1 MKLSEIGEYELL
13 LQNVL
18 PLLDQSSDNQY
29 NDCTSLDLSNGERL
43 LWTIDPTPTTVAS
56 MVGYSDPYITGWYT
70 GLISLSDIAA
80 DGGKPIGMLVSVEID
95 EDEEV
100 KFYNRFNQ
108 GLLDICKKYDAK
120 LMGGNLKTSSI
131 FKATGTAIGMTS
143 KQLPRMGVEADDC
156 IYVLGKTGYFWA
168 AVLESLKG
176 RELSE
181 ELKNAL
187 CFPEPKVKEGQLLSS
202 MNFRVNCMD
211 SSDGILACVKQL
223 ARINKKNIFIFE
235 DENLWNLDDRIKKV
249 YVEEDIDIHSACY
262 GWGEWQLVCSVGK
275 ENIEEF
281 EQKLRDDEIIFY
293 KIGYVR
299 EGNGQVLSD
308 SSNMKLN
315 ESILSERFRGDK
327 EKFSTVETMVNNFLR
342 QPLFI

>member
-18 PLLDQSSDNQY
+18 PLLDQTDDNQY
-29 NDCTSLDLSNGERL
+29 NDCTSLNLPNGEKL
-43 LWTIDPTPTTVAS
+43 LWTIDPTPITVAS
-56 MVGYSDPYITGWYT
+56 MVGYIDPYITGWYT
-70 GLISLSDIAA
+70 GLISLSDISA

-100 KFYNRFNQ
+100 EFYDRFNQ

-120 LMGGNLKTSSI
+120 LMGGNLKTSTV
-131 FKATGTAIGMTS
+131 FKVTGTAIGMTS
-143 KQLPRMGVEADDC
+143 KQLPRMGVEADDS
-156 IYVLGKTGYFWA
+156 IYILGKTGYFWA
-168 AVLESLKG
+168 AVLESLKS

-187 CFPEPKVKEGQLLSS
+187 CFPEPKVKEGQMLSS

-223 ARINKKNIFIFE
+223 ARINKKDIFIFE
-235 DENLWNLDDRIKKV
+235 DENLWNLDDSIKKV
-249 YVEEDIDIHSACY
+249 YVEEDIDINSACY

-275 ENIEEF
+275 ENIEKF
-281 EQKLRDDEIIFY
+281 EQQLEDNEVIFY

-327 EKFSTVETMVNNFLR
+327 EKFSTVETMVNSFLR
-342 QPLFI
+342 QPIFI